1 MQNLLRL
8 DKNNNLEYLFEI
20 AIDIIAIIGTD
31 SKIKRVSKSCNEI
44 LGWNEKE
51 VISVEWSNFI
61 HQDDLLRILGYKK
74 TSNIKDEIKG
84 LEFKVKC
91 KDENYKLLKGN
102 FKYIE
107 EDKVYIVIAKDISEK
122 QKILDEK
129 LEGELTKKFPM
140 LAMFMSEDMLK
151 KIKNMIKTS
160 ILENKDTIIEMFSNY
175 LEEKVSFRDIIITN
189 VDGFSL
195 EKLED
200 ITYSLAKKE
209 LKHIEVVGA
218 ILGGIIG
225 FFQFGVS
232 LFM

>member
-1 MQNLLRL
+1 MTGLNIMLIKLAL
-8 DKNNNLEYLFEI
+8 IVGIGAMIGWITNYVAIKMLFRPYKEINFGLFKIQGLIPKRKHEI
-20 AIDIIAIIGTD
+20 AISIADT
-31 SKIKRVSKSCNEI
+31 VQ
-44 LGWNEKE
+44 KE
-51 VISVEWSNFI
+51 LISLKDV
-61 HQDDLLRILGYKK
+61 
-74 TSNIKDEIKG
+74 TSTLDGEE
-84 LEFKVKC
+84 LEARM
-91 KDENYKLLKGN
+91 GN
-102 FKYIE
+102 MI
-107 EDKVYIVIAKDISEK
+107 D
-122 QKILDEK
+122 KILDEK

>member
-1 MQNLLRL
+1 MTELNTMLIKLAL
-8 DKNNNLEYLFEI
+8 IVGIGAMIGWITNYVAIKMLFRPYKEINFGLFKIQGLIPKRKHEI
-20 AIDIIAIIGTD
+20 AISIADT
-31 SKIKRVSKSCNEI
+31 VQ
-44 LGWNEKE
+44 KE
-51 VISVEWSNFI
+51 LISLKDV
-61 HQDDLLRILGYKK
+61 
-74 TSNIKDEIKG
+74 TSTLDGEE
-84 LEFKVKC
+84 LEARM
-91 KDENYKLLKGN
+91 GN
-102 FKYIE
+102 MI
-107 EDKVYIVIAKDISEK
+107 D
-122 QKILDEK
+122 KILDEK

>member
-1 MQNLLRL
+1 MTELNTMLIKLAL
-8 DKNNNLEYLFEI
+8 IVGIGAMIGWITNYVAIKMLFRPYKEINFGSFKIQGLIPKRKHEI
-20 AIDIIAIIGTD
+20 AISIADT
-31 SKIKRVSKSCNEI
+31 VQ
-44 LGWNEKE
+44 KE
-51 VISVEWSNFI
+51 LISLKDV
-61 HQDDLLRILGYKK
+61 
-74 TSNIKDEIKG
+74 TSTLDGEE
-84 LEFKVKC
+84 LEARM
-91 KDENYKLLKGN
+91 GN
-102 FKYIE
+102 MI
-107 EDKVYIVIAKDISEK
+107 D
-122 QKILDEK
+122 KILDEK

>member
-1 MQNLLRL
+1 MTELNTMLIKLAL
-8 DKNNNLEYLFEI
+8 IVGIGAMIGWITNYVAIKMLFRPYKEINFGLFKIQGLIPKRKHEI
-20 AIDIIAIIGTD
+20 AISIADT
-31 SKIKRVSKSCNEI
+31 VQ
-44 LGWNEKE
+44 KE
-51 VISVEWSNFI
+51 LISLKDV
-61 HQDDLLRILGYKK
+61 
-74 TSNIKDEIKG
+74 TSTLDGEE
-84 LEFKVKC
+84 LEARM
-91 KDENYKLLKGN
+91 GN
-102 FKYIE
+102 MI
-107 EDKVYIVIAKDISEK
+107 D
-122 QKILDEK
+122 KILNEK

-195 EKLED
+195 EKLEN

>member
-1 MQNLLRL
+1 MTELNAMLIKLAL
-8 DKNNNLEYLFEI
+8 IVGIGAMIGWITNYVAIKMLFRPYKEINFGLFKIQGLIPKRKHEI
-20 AIDIIAIIGTD
+20 AISIADT
-31 SKIKRVSKSCNEI
+31 VQ
-44 LGWNEKE
+44 KE
-51 VISVEWSNFI
+51 LISLKDV
-61 HQDDLLRILGYKK
+61 
-74 TSNIKDEIKG
+74 TSTLDGEE
-84 LEFKVKC
+84 LEARM
-91 KDENYKLLKGN
+91 GN
-102 FKYIE
+102 MI
-107 EDKVYIVIAKDISEK
+107 D
-122 QKILDEK
+122 KILDEK

>member
-1 MQNLLRL
+1 MTELNTMLIKLAL
-8 DKNNNLEYLFEI
+8 IVGIGAMIGWITNYVAIKMLFIPYKEINFGLFKIQGLIPKRKHEI
-20 AIDIIAIIGTD
+20 AISIADT
-31 SKIKRVSKSCNEI
+31 VQ
-44 LGWNEKE
+44 KE
-51 VISVEWSNFI
+51 LISLKDV
-61 HQDDLLRILGYKK
+61 
-74 TSNIKDEIKG
+74 TSTLDGEE
-84 LEFKVKC
+84 LEARM
-91 KDENYKLLKGN
+91 GN
-102 FKYIE
+102 MI
-107 EDKVYIVIAKDISEK
+107 D
-122 QKILDEK
+122 KILDEK

>member
-1 MQNLLRL
+1 MTELNAILIKLAL
-8 DKNNNLEYLFEI
+8 IVGIGAMIGWITNYVAIKMLFRPYKEINFGLFKIQGLIPKRKHEI
-20 AIDIIAIIGTD
+20 AISIADT
-31 SKIKRVSKSCNEI
+31 VQ
-44 LGWNEKE
+44 KE
-51 VISVEWSNFI
+51 LISLKDV
-61 HQDDLLRILGYKK
+61 
-74 TSNIKDEIKG
+74 TSTLDGEE
-84 LEFKVKC
+84 LEARM
-91 KDENYKLLKGN
+91 GN
-102 FKYIE
+102 MI
-107 EDKVYIVIAKDISEK
+107 D
-122 QKILDEK
+122 KILDEK

-140 LAMFMSEDMLK
+140 LAMFMSDDMLK

-175 LEEKVSFRDIIITN
+175 LEEKVSFREIIVTN

-195 EKLED
+195 EKLEE

-232 LFM
+232 LFI